1 MTELIGIRK
10 GMESTPDLVLSRPY
24 IHLPDPFP
32 QQSLKIIRL
41 VRRFLLRRR
50 NLSSSSKI
58 RCCYII
64 ISTELKEKHTLEQ
77 NELFCCIIISSGLKE
92 NKLMWLRQSSVEKNI
107 CPFPWDPQTPFRSPP
122 GILDFLSTYLGINSH
137 YHMDHSSLPPLLV

>member
-10 GMESTPDLVLSRPY
+10 GMESAPDLVLSRPY

-64 ISTELKEKHTLEQ
+64 ISTELKGIHTLEQ
-77 NELFCCIIISSGLKE
+77 NELFCCVSI
-92 NKLMWLRQSSVEKNI
+92 QFSSVAVVSDSLRPHESQHARPP
-107 CPFPWDPQTPFRSPP
+107 CPSPSP
-122 GILDFLSTYLGINSH
+122 GVLSDSRP
-137 YHMDHSSLPPLLV
+137 SSQ